1 MSLLNFLQSATV
13 EEVVPGTRVGK
24 TGPRKQWQPNPS
36 IVAIRLWRDG
46 SVYPSLA
53 AINKFDLQYK
63 DAVITKEKLPLK
75 EGQTDADQKYK
86 NVYDFPNGTGNGFD
100 VVDSRVWDQF
110 KTAAEGGMLFIVP
123 TPKNA
128 AKVDLFGSTNYT
140 DDGKPKS
147 TVEEQGAATFG
158 SEVLIPAVEALYGI
172 VFKVDAVEAR
182 PAQDAVPASE
192 GVEAVKAKPAVEAVA
207 GVDGVEY
214 VDLAIFDKLG
224 DFDIVKTY
232 SKNILHVPKRIIR
245 GKDAGKSDYVR
256 RENAVVY
263 GLAPAA
269 EVLADYKADAKE
281 EEAKA
286 DEIPTVNSAAEL
298 NAILNP

>member
-1 MSLLNFLQSATV
+1 MSLLNFLQSSTV
-13 EEVVPGTRVGK
+13 EEVKPGVRAGGP

-36 IVAIRLWRDG
+36 IVAVRLWRDG
-46 SVYPSLA
+46 SVYPSAA
-53 AINKFDLQYK
+53 AIAKFDLGYK
-63 DAVITKEKLPLK
+63 DAVITKENLPLK
-75 EGQTDADQKYK
+75 DGETVAKTK
-86 NVYDFPNGTGNGFD
+86 NVYAFPNGTGNGFD

-110 KTAAEGGMLFIVP
+110 KAAAEGGMLFVVP

-128 AKVDLFGSTNYT
+128 PKVDLFGTTNYT
-140 DDGKPKS
+140 DEGKPKS

-158 SEVLIPAVEALYGI
+158 VDVLLKAVSELYDI
-172 VFKVDAVEAR
+172 TWKVDAVEAR
-182 PAQDAVPASE
+182 AAQPAVPASE
-192 GVEAVKAKPAVEAVA
+192 GVEAIKAKPAVEAVA
-207 GVDGVEY
+207 GVEGVEY

-263 GLAPAA
+263 GFAPADQ
-269 EVLADYKADAKE
+269 VLTDYKADTKEEAQEGKEEIPEVGSAKE
-281 EEAKA
+281 LAEALA
-286 DEIPTVNSAAEL
+286 Q
-298 NAILNP
+298 